1 MCPGQTQ
8 FVSKKILTTQKD
20 KAGIN
25 YLNSKQKPQNYQQNN
40 GFRLPYRKLQQFS
53 MINCFSS
60 MNKQANSLAKMQVLY
75 ENQIKWAYINN
86 FYNQRRQQ
94 LIFAAYMMAQNNI
107 KQGRLLQS
115 QQSFSNCFTTQQN
128 FCNNMIHVS
137 KKRYDSYF
145 QPKNKNIRTNEVR
158 GYNNAKF
165 NIDGHNKSSIE
176 EKLNSS
182 TEASQQKQ
190 KNPLNTINKAS
201 QKTASINNIENM
213 KGIIADISDKN
224 DKSSSDKYTSDIAK
238 KIPSNTKSSDVISIN
253 LPETYK
259 PSNYINLHQGSTAS
273 TNNQIIVSEKQ
284 AELIVNQVKEQMRGR
299 DPENMYIKCPLCEK
313 QIKRFDLS
321 KNC

>member
-8 FVSKKILTTQKD
+8 FVSKKILTTQND

-53 MINCFSS
+53 MINRFSS

-128 FCNNMIHVS
+128 FSNNLIHVS

-158 GYNNAKF
+158 GYNTAKF
-165 NIDGHNKSSIE
+165 KRDGHNISSFE
-176 EKLNSS
+176 DKLNSS
-182 TEASQQKQ
+182 KEASQQKN
-190 KNPLNTINKAS
+190 KNPLNTTNKAS
-201 QKTASINNIENM
+201 EKTASINNKNVINNM
-213 KGIIADISDKN
+213 KGIIADISDKH
-224 DKSSSDKYTSDIAK
+224 DKSSSDKYTS
-238 KIPSNTKSSDVISIN
+238 NNCSDSDAN
-253 LPETYK
+253 RCK
-259 PSNYINLHQGSTAS
+259 TA
-273 TNNQIIVSEKQ
+273 
-284 AELIVNQVKEQMRGR
+284 
-299 DPENMYIKCPLCEK
+299 P
-313 QIKRFDLS
+313 F
-321 KNC
+321 